1 MELKRLFL
9 LDAMALIYRAYY
21 ALNKNPRITSSGL
34 NTSAI
39 LGFTNSL
46 YDVLKNEKPSHI
58 GVVFDSHAPTLRV
71 ADFAEYKAN
80 RQATPDDILTAIPY
94 IKKII
99 TGFGIPILELDGYEA
114 DDIIGTIAHKAANH
128 GFEVLMMTPDKDF
141 GQLLTDKV
149 HIYKPAKMGEK
160 AQIVKTADFC
170 AKYEIKNPTQFIDI
184 LGLWGDAVDNIPGI
198 PGVGEVTAKKLVAQ
212 FDSIENMIANADQ
225 IANEKLRIKVKENA
239 DKALLSKKLATIIL
253 DVPLDFEEDKL
264 KYENLN
270 LNLLKNIFDEL
281 EFRTFAKRIFTDFS
295 IAPPPASAGKQA
307 AQMFSDGEFDLF
319 SDLSDENAYT
329 EANIFKKYSKENCQY
344 ILVRN
349 NEELEKLLTELNKQE
364 LFSFQLAGVGQH
376 FIDTEPVGIAFASN
390 TNAAFYVP
398 LMNNTTFV
406 TLISDFF
413 SQSKT
418 PKTCFDLKTNCH
430 FLNRL
435 NIPLPQNCH
444 DIMLAH
450 YVLQAESRHHFE
462 YLSQTYLK
470 HEPIN
475 IQELTDS
482 KKHSAVQLNTSLLDS
497 FKNALCE
504 KADLT
509 LQLHQAI
516 MKQMENSDY
525 YKLYSEVEIPLTYV
539 LCQMESNGVTI
550 DKASL
555 KEISTN
561 LQKEIEILQ
570 QDIHQLAGEVF
581 NIASPKQ
588 LGDILFEKLL
598 PDVKAKKT
606 KTKQYQTGE
615 DILVK
620 LKDKHPIIEKILEY
634 RSITKLKSTYVD
646 PLPQL
651 INPLTKRIHATFNQ
665 AVTATGRLSS
675 TNPNLQ
681 NLPIRSERGKEIR
694 KAIIPSDDN
703 FEIMS
708 ADYSQIE
715 LRIIASLSGDQN
727 MCEAFDLGMDIHR
740 ATAAKVFGKTLEEV
754 DSDMRRKAKAVN
766 FGIIYGISSFGLAEQ
781 LNISRKEA
789 SELISAYFEK
799 YPDIKKYMDAQIE
812 FAKTHGY
819 VETMMK
825 RRRYLPDINSSNS
838 IVRNFAERNAVNAPI
853 QGSAADMI
861 KMAMVK
867 VFEKMQEQKL
877 KSKLLIQ
884 VHDELVF
891 EAHVAEI
898 EQLKTLIVKEM
909 QDALTL
915 KVPIEVQIENGK
927 NWLEAH

>member
-46 YDVLKNEKPSHI
+46 YDVLKNERPSHI

-212 FDSIENMIANADQ
+212 FDNIENMIANADQ

-270 LNLLKNIFDEL
+270 LNLLKNIFEEL

-307 AQMFSDGEFDLF
+307 TQMFSDGEFDLF

-329 EANIFKKYSKENCQY
+329 ETNIYKKFCKENCHY
-344 ILVRN
+344 VLVKS

-390 TNAAFYVP
+390 TNTAFYVP
-398 LMNNTTFV
+398 LMNNIPFV
-406 TLISDFF
+406 TTLSDFF
-413 SQSKT
+413 SHSKT
-418 PKTCFDLKTNCH
+418 PKTCYDLKTNFH
-430 FLNRL
+430 FFNRL

-444 DIMLAH
+444 DVMLAH
-450 YVLQAESRHHFE
+450 YVLQPESRHHFE
-462 YLSQTYLK
+462 YLCQSYLK

-482 KKHSAVQLNTSLLDS
+482 KKHSNAQLNTSLLES

-516 MKQMENSDY
+516 MTQMENSDY

-598 PDVKAKKT
+598 PDAKAKKT

-651 INPLTKRIHATFNQ
+651 IHPLTKRIHATFNQ

-694 KAIIPSDDN
+694 KAIIPSNDS

-799 YPDIKKYMDAQIE
+799 YPDIKKYMDSQIE

-867 VFEKMQEQKL
+867 VFKKMQEQKL

-891 EAHVAEI
+891 EAHITEI
-898 EQLKTLIVKEM
+898 ETLKHLIINEMKE
-909 QDALTL
+909 ALTL
-915 KVPIEVQIENGK
+915 GIPIEVQIENGK